1 MIHVHLLHTIKSA
14 NSTLS
19 DEEESSTLGEVVAN
33 FHELCLLG
41 RARWGLGM
49 RSREDGSAKEMLPCH
64 LSALKVMEAVL
75 SGGFDVDEAGSSGQ
89 GS

>member
-1 MIHVHLLHTIKSA
+1 MLHVHLLHSIKSA

-19 DEEESSTLGEVVAN
+19 EEEEASTLGEVVGN

-49 RSREDGSAKEMLPCH
+49 RSRADGSATEMLPCH
-64 LSALKVMEAVL
+64 LGALEVMDAVL
-75 SGGFDVDEAGSSGQ
+75 SGGFDVDGGSSNGH
-89 GS
+89 S